1 VIPEIEDSNAG
12 ESTPEDSKGEY
23 LDDDAPGDN
32 ELIHFTIDGP
42 ELIRR
47 IILYIARRFEEIF
60 LEIQGKRRLHAL
72 EFEQT
77 LAQLKAMF

>member
-1 VIPEIEDSNAG
+1 MIPEIEDSNAG

-32 ELIHFTIDGP
+32 

>member
-32 ELIHFTIDGP
+32 